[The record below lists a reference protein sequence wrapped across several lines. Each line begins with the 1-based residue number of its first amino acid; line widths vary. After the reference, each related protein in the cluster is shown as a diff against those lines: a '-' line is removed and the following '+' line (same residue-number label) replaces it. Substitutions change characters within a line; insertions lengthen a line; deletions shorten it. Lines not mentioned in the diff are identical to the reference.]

1 MSSSMDYT
9 PHHTKAPYP
18 ARLQHNGRGQALT
31 HFCTTQVK
39 SSKLMTDVVGGQS
52 EREALGERAGDRASL
67 RKLTGG

>member
-9 PHHTKAPYP
+9 PHHTKTPLP
-18 ARLQHNGRGQALT
+18 AHVQNNRRGQALS
-31 HFCTTQVK
+31 HFRITQVK